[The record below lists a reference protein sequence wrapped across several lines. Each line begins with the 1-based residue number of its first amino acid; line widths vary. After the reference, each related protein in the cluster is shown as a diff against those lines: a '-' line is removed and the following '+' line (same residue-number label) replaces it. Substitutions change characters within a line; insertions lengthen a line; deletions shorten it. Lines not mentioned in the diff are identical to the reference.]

1 MKYTKV
7 KIGLLIEQRVNDLGL
22 NKSEFA
28 RKIGISNQYINRL
41 FEKSS
46 IDTDK
51 LIAISEAL
59 DYDFFANFRPVDSTK
74 GGQKVIAKGPKSVAA
89 LYSDVKVGDASFL
102 QEKIRLEEK
111 VKSLES
117 LLSEKDKQLAEKER
131 TIKIL
136 MERK

>member
-1 MKYTKV
+1 MRYKKV
-7 KIGLLIEQRVNDLGL
+7 NIGLLIEQKINEL
-22 NKSEFA
+22 NMSKSKFA
-28 RKIGISNQYINRL
+28 REIGVLNQNINRL